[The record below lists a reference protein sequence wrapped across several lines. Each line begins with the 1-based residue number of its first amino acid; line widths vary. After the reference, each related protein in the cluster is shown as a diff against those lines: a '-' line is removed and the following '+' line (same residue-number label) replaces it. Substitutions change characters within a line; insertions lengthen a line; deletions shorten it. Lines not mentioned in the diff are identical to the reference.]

1 MLSTTLT
8 TNDAK
13 VCWLCRQS
21 IVLDHHTTDE
31 RGLSVHSSCHEKQ
44 MLLHAAT
51 REAELRRRNF
61 AKGKNGL
68 AARGASGGFPASR
81 AT

>member
-1 MLSTTLT
+1 MLSTTLPLT
-8 TNDAK
+8 TNDTK

-31 RGLSVHSSCHEKQ
+31 HGLSVHSSCHEKQ

-51 REAELRRRNF
+51 REAELWRRNF
-61 AKGKNGL
+61 AKGKT
-68 AARGASGGFPASR
+68 A
-81 AT
+81 

>member
-1 MLSTTLT
+1 MLSTTLLT
-8 TNDAK
+8 TNEVK

-44 MLLHAAT
+44 MLLQAAT
-51 REAELRRRNF
+51 REAELWRQN
-61 AKGKNGL
+61 L
-68 AARGASGGFPASR
+68 ARGKTAHDRDQFV
-81 AT
+81 